1 MSVKSTRQLTAKEVE
16 ALDPYM
22 LMAVLGKQVIHPGGK
37 RSTEELFRRADF
49 VPGQRVLDVGCGV
62 GTTAI
67 EVARRY
73 SVHVTA
79 VDISPIM
86 LDRAHSNVASAGV
99 ENRVVVESG
108 DILALR
114 FPDDTF
120 DRVIAE
126 AVTMFV
132 NRPRAAKELVRVCR
146 PDGRVLA
153 TEFLWRKPP
162 TPEARRI
169 FLGELCPGMNFD
181 TLDDWVRIYEEAGL
195 DNVQVTSGPFEMMT
209 PAGFIGDEGLANSLK
224 IMGRA
229 LSRAC
234 YLKKMA
240 WLMPRMNRAVPY
252 LGYIAVSGVKPDQR
266 SVHREA
272 DTGATQTTMSVEAL
286 RDLLDRD
293 EPVTVLDIRRAEA
306 RAEWA
311 IPGSLHVDAYDALKS
326 GDPAAL
332 ADVDLSEDTPVV
344 TVCNVGKTSAIVAR
358 QLRARGFEAL
368 SLAGGMKAW
377 SLAWNSAEVP
387 VPGSDARVIQVRRTG
402 KGCLSYL
409 IGSDGEA
416 VVIDAALEPE
426 VYLRLAND
434 HGWTISSVLETHVH
448 ADHLSRSRRLTELS
462 GAILHLPDQDRV
474 SYPFVPVREPD
485 ELAVGTTKLTAM
497 HTPGH
502 TPESTCYLLDER
514 ALFTGDTL
522 FLAGVGRPDLEAT
535 SEEAGARAHALYR
548 SLQRLL
554 DLPPETLVLPAHT
567 SEPVAFDGEPL
578 VSTLAEVRERVEIL
592 KASEDAFVEAIL
604 ARIPPAPPNHHR
616 IVGSNEAGVF
626 PEGDP
631 TDLEAGANRCA
642 VS

>member
-1 MSVKSTRQLTAKEVE
+1 MGTGRLTAKEVE

-22 LMAVLGKQVIHPGGK
+22 LMAVLGKRVIHPGGK
-37 RSTEELFRRADF
+37 LSTEELFRRADF
-49 VPGQRVLDVGCGV
+49 AAGQRVLDVGCGV

-73 SVHVTA
+73 DARVTA

-86 LDRAHSNVASAGV
+86 LERAWSNVAAAGLEDRVAV
-99 ENRVVVESG
+99 ERG

-114 FPDDTF
+114 FPDDMF

-146 PDGRVLA
+146 PGGRVLA

-169 FLGELCPGMNFD
+169 FLGELCPGMSFD
-181 TLDDWVRIYEEAGL
+181 TLEDWVRIYEEAGL

-209 PAGFIGDEGLANSLK
+209 PTGFLQDEGLANSLE

-234 YLKKMA
+234 YLKKMT

-252 LGYIAVSGVKPDQR
+252 LGYIAVSGAKPDQR
-266 SVHREA
+266 SSPVHREA
-272 DTGATQTTMSVEAL
+272 DRGTTQTTISVETL

-311 IPGSLHVDAYDALKS
+311 IPESLHVDVYDALKS
-326 GDPAAL
+326 GDPDAL
-332 ADVDLSEDTPVV
+332 ADVDLPEDAPVV
-344 TVCNVGKTSAIVAR
+344 TVCNVGKTSAIAAR
-358 QLRARGFEAL
+358 QLRIRGFEAL

-377 SLAWNSAEVP
+377 SLAWNSAEEP
-387 VPGSDARVIQVRRTG
+387 VPGSDARIIQVRRTG
-402 KGCLSYL
+402 KGCLSYVV
-409 IGSDGEA
+409 GSKGEA
-416 VVIDAALEPE
+416 AVIDAALDPE
-426 VYLRLAND
+426 VYLNLANE

-448 ADHLSRSRRLTELS
+448 ADHLSRSRKLAELS
-462 GAILHLPDQDRV
+462 GATLRLPDQDRV
-474 SYPFVPVREPD
+474 SYPFTPVQD
-485 ELAVGTTKLTAM
+485 GDALNIGTAKLAAM
-497 HTPGH
+497 RTPGH
-502 TPESTCYLLDER
+502 TPESTCYLLDDR

-522 FLAGVGRPDLEAT
+522 FLGGVGRPDLEAS
-535 SEEAGARAHALYR
+535 SEETRTRAHALYR
-548 SLQRLL
+548 SLERIL
-554 DLPPETLVLPAHT
+554 DLPPEILVLPGHT
-567 SEPVAFDGEPL
+567 SEPVAFDGKPL
-578 VSTLAEVRERVEIL
+578 AGTLAEVREGVEML
-592 KASEDAFVEAIL
+592 GTSEDAFVEAIL

-616 IVGSNEAGVF
+616 IVESNEAGLL
-626 PEGDP
+626 PGGDP